1 MRSPASC
8 LAPTT
13 CGRNTIGGSLLQRWN
28 AIERIARLDLKP
40 VRVERRPIELRPLP
54 DQGQRVLRGD
64 VADDLVPVEV
74 ELPMAAIGAPR
85 ENAAARAPC
94 STSG

>member
-1 MRSPASC
+1 MSAAFGQTTVPASM
-8 LAPTT
+8 
-13 CGRNTIGGSLLQRWN
+13 N
-28 AIERIARLDLKP
+28 LDLRP

-74 ELPMAAIGAPR
+74 ELPLLRLVLRVKMPR
-85 ENAAARAPC
+85 LVLLVLDPDDDAEEHRDD
-94 STSG
+94 GLDRV